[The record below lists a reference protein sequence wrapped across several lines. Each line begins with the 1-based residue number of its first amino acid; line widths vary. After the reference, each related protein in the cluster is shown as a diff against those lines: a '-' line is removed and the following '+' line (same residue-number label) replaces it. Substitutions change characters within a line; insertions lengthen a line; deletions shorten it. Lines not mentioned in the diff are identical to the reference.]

1 MHSLDFSLPFQDPV
15 LIFTLV
21 TLILLFAPTLFK
33 KIGLPEIIGIIVFG
47 MIFGPSG
54 LHVLQK
60 DASIQLFGTVGL
72 LYILFISALEVDIV
86 DFIKNKYKSLI
97 FGILT
102 FIFPLL
108 LGFCFF
114 YFLLKET
121 IMSSIL
127 FGSMLSAHTLVSYPI
142 ISKLSVVSNPSV
154 IITLGGTV
162 ITDTLALLTLAII
175 SQLKTSE
182 QTPIL
187 LGVYLFFIL
196 LFLLFFCLYIVPKI
210 GYWFF
215 KVSYEDV
222 SQYLFVLF
230 IVFLC
235 ACLAKFGGMEPIV
248 GAFLAGLGLNVL
260 INKPSILMN
269 RIEFVGKAIFIPFF
283 LISIGITINFK
294 SFITNEKS
302 WILGGI
308 MILISHCGKFLAAL
322 VTQKILKYSST
333 ERNIIYGLSSSQVA
347 AALAISLS
355 GYELGLFKEEVFNGT
370 VLLVFFNIFSSTLVV
385 EKFGKIL
392 AISSKRK
399 DSFSKESNKIL
410 VPVSNPKNIQSLIDM
425 AIVLQDSNKED
436 KIYSLSVIKDNPN
449 FKIELQEKN
458 SVLDKIKK
466 YAIETGT
473 EITPISKLELNITDG
488 IIRSTKE
495 LNINQLILG
504 WNGKIKSNYNIF
516 GSVLDR
522 LLEELSQSII
532 VTKIE
537 NPLNTFKYIRLFCPK
552 YCEFEQGFSKWLRK
566 IFEISKK
573 IGVEMK
579 VYSNENT
586 KKSIESI
593 IKEKF
598 EIEYFL
604 FERWESYNH
613 LAKNFFD
620 NDLII
625 AVSTRA
631 GTISYHSHLDKIPSY
646 LADKKQDFCIL
657 YPSL

>member
-1 MHSLDFSLPFQDPV
+1 MHSLDFSLPFKDPV

-21 TLILLFAPTLFK
+21 TLILLFAPNIFK

-47 MIFGPSG
+47 MIFGPG
-54 LHVLQK
+54 GFHILQK

-102 FIFPLL
+102 FVFPFII
-108 LGFCFF
+108 GFCVFH
-114 YFLLKET
+114 FLLKEN

-142 ISKLSVVSNPSV
+142 ISKLSIVSNPSV

-175 SQLKTSE
+175 SQLKISE
-182 QTPIL
+182 QTPFL
-187 LGVYLFFIL
+187 LSAYLFFIL
-196 LFLLFFCLYIVPKI
+196 LFLVFFCLYVIPKI

-215 KVSYEDV
+215 KVSHEQV
-222 SQYLFVLF
+222 NQYLFVLF

-235 ACLAKFGGMEPIV
+235 ACLAKLGGMEPIV

-283 LISIGITINFK
+283 LISIGITVNFK
-294 SFITNEKS
+294 SFLTNENS
-302 WILGGI
+302 WFLGVI
-308 MILISHCGKFLAAL
+308 MILVSHSGKFLAAF
-322 VTQKILKYSST
+322 VTQKILNYSNT

-355 GYELGLFKEEVFNGT
+355 GYELGLFNEEVFNGT
-370 VLLVFFNIFSSTLVV
+370 ILLVFFNIFSSALIV
-385 EKFGKIL
+385 EKFGKVL
-392 AISSKRK
+392 AISNKRK
-399 DSFSKESNKIL
+399 EDFSKESNRIL
-410 VPVSNPKNIQSLIDM
+410 VPISNPKNIQSLIDM

-436 KIYSLSVIKDNPN
+436 KIFSLSVIKDNPN
-449 FKIELQEKN
+449 FKTELQEKN
-458 SVLDKIKK
+458 SILDKIKK
-466 YAIETGT
+466 YAIETGN
-473 EITPISKLELNITDG
+473 EINPISKLELNITDG

-495 LNINQLILG
+495 LNINQLIIG
-504 WNGKIKSNYNIF
+504 WNGKIKSSYNIF

-522 LLEELSQSII
+522 LLEELSQSIM

-537 NPLNTFKYIRLFCPK
+537 NPINTFKYIRLFCPK
-552 YCEFEQGFSKWLRK
+552 YCEFESGFSKWLPK
-566 IFEISKK
+566 ILQTSKK
-573 IGVEMK
+573 IGAEIK

-586 KKSIESI
+586 RKNIEKI
-593 IKEKF
+593 IKENF
-598 EIEYFL
+598 QVEYFF
-604 FERWESYNH
+604 FEKWESYN
-613 LAKNFFD
+613 KFTKDFFE

-625 AVSTRA
+625 AVSTRP
-631 GTISYHSHLDKIPSY
+631 GTVSYHSHLDKIPSY
-646 LADKKQDFCIL
+646 LSNKKQDFCIL
-657 YPSL
+657 YPGL